1 MNEVKTECFLYQN
14 SITDKQK
21 QQRIHDLE
29 QMIEE
34 LTLQQE
40 CQRKQF
46 EELYAQMEKKDA
58 QILWQEEYI
67 AELTET
73 IEEQKREIREL
84 QEKFTSLG
92 FCKMQPMLSVNDMR
106 SKMDSISMGPS
117 ALGAADQ
124 SGFARIRDDI
134 KDIQKDFNAL
144 GFGQLL

>member
-1 MNEVKTECFLYQN
+1 MTRKQRAKQSPLKKVRQKWRVNPKQLNEVKTECFLYQN

-58 QILWQEEYI
+58 
-67 AELTET
+67 
-73 IEEQKREIREL
+73 
-84 QEKFTSLG
+84 
-92 FCKMQPMLSVNDMR
+92 
-106 SKMDSISMGPS
+106 
-117 ALGAADQ
+117 
-124 SGFARIRDDI
+124 
-134 KDIQKDFNAL
+134 
-144 GFGQLL
+144 